1 MSLISAERCKKIVWN
16 LNLWFHV
23 WTSTFHQ
30 SGLSIG
36 ARPNSLSVRLQTQVL
51 NHISPKVEDVTS
63 NKNVHCTCKWNVYFF
78 VCGHFV
84 RVERWEVCELCRSFL
99 VSIVINC
106 RLILWSGSFFSFSEY
121 CFQNFRAFLVRWMNN
136 SSLYYLFLIGT
147 NVNQAVS
154 E

>member
-1 MSLISAERCKKIVWN
+1 MKENRLKFE
-16 LNLWFHV
+16 LWFRV

-30 SGLSIG
+30 RGLSIG
-36 ARPNSLSVRLQTQVL
+36 ARPNSLSVRLQTQVFKSHL
-51 NHISPKVEDVTS
+51 SKSRRRDL
-63 NKNVHCTCKWNVYFF
+63 KQKCTCKWNFF

-84 RVERWEVCELCRSFL
+84 RVERCEVCELCRSFL

-106 RLILWSGSFFSFSEY
+106 RLILWSGSFLSFSEY
-121 CFQNFRAFLVRWMNN
+121 CFQNFRAFLVRRINN